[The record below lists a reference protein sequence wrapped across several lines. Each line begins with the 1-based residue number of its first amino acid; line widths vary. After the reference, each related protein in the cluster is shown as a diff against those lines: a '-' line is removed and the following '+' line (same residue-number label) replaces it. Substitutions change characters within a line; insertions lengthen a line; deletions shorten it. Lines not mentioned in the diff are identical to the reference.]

1 MADNDHTV
9 GAYMTDNVHVIDM
22 ENTLPA
28 ARKLMED
35 HKIRHLPVVDG
46 KNIVGLLS
54 ERDLSKLEG
63 FPMLNMN
70 LVSVP
75 DAMSTLP
82 YIVYPDTPLVD
93 VLRAMREQ
101 RLGSAV
107 VTDPNGKVVGIFTA
121 TDAVSILIDK
131 LGG

>member
-1 MADNDHTV
+1 MADNETV
-9 GAYMTDNVHVIDM
+9 GAHMTENPHVIDM
-22 ENTLPA
+22 ENSLPL
-28 ARKLMED
+28 ARKMMEEN
-35 HKIRHLPVVDG
+35 KIRHLPVVDG

-82 YIVYPDTPLVD
+82 YIVHPDTPLVE
-93 VLRAMREQ
+93 VLKNMQAQ

-107 VTDPNGKVVGIFTA
+107 VTDANGKVVGIFTA
-121 TDAVSILIDK
+121 TDAVALLIDK
-131 LGG
+131 LA

>member
-1 MADNDHTV
+1 MADDDQTV
-9 GAYMTDNVHVIDM
+9 GAYMTANVQVIEM

-28 ARKLMED
+28 ARKLMEE
-35 HKIRHLPVVDG
+35 HGIRHLPVVDG
-46 KNIVGLLS
+46 KNVVGLLS

-63 FPMLNMN
+63 FPMFDMN

-82 YIVYPDTPLVD
+82 YVVYPHTPLIE
-93 VLRAMREQ
+93 VLRNMKAQ

-107 VTDPNGKVVGIFTA
+107 VTDENGKVVGIFTA
-121 TDAVSILIDK
+121 TDALGVLIDK
-131 LGG
+131 LS

>member
-1 MADNDHTV
+1 MADDEHTV
-9 GAYMTDNVHVIDM
+9 GAYMTPNVQVIEM

-28 ARKLMED
+28 ARKVMEE
-35 HKIRHLPVVDG
+35 HGIRHLPVVDG
-46 KNIVGLLS
+46 KNVVGLLS

-63 FPMLNMN
+63 FPMFDMN

-82 YIVYPDTPLVD
+82 YIVYPQTPLIEV
-93 VLRAMREQ
+93 VRNMKAQ

-107 VTDPNGKVVGIFTA
+107 VTDENGKVVGIFTA
-121 TDAVSILIDK
+121 TDALGVLIDK
-131 LGG
+131 LS

>member
-1 MADNDHTV
+1 MEDEATV
-9 GAYMTDNVHVIDM
+9 GAYMTENVHVIQM

-28 ARKLMED
+28 ARKMMEE
-35 HKIRHLPVVDG
+35 HGIRHLPVVDG

-54 ERDLSKLEG
+54 ERDLNKLEG
-63 FPMLNMN
+63 FPMFDMN

-82 YIVYPDTPLVD
+82 YIVYPDTPMVEM
-93 VLRAMREQ
+93 LRTMKEQ

-107 VTDPNGKVVGIFTA
+107 VTDRNGKVVGIFTA
-121 TDAVSILIDK
+121 TDAISILIDK
-131 LGG
+131 ME

>member
-1 MADNDHTV
+1 MADEATV
-9 GAYMTDNVHVIDM
+9 GAYMTENVHVIQM

-28 ARKLMED
+28 ARKMMEE
-35 HKIRHLPVVDG
+35 HGIRHLPVVDG

-54 ERDLSKLEG
+54 ERDLNKLEG
-63 FPMLNMN
+63 FPMFDMN

-82 YIVYPDTPLVD
+82 YIVYPDTPMVEM
-93 VLRAMREQ
+93 LRTMKEQ

-107 VTDPNGKVVGIFTA
+107 VTDRNGKVVGIFTA
-121 TDAVSILIDK
+121 TDAISILIDK
-131 LGG
+131 ME